1 MNLRVLGIDP
11 GTAIVGYGLV
21 DYDGQNFECLEHGV
35 LRTSPDQPLSER
47 LLQIKRELTGLIE
60 QMHPDHIAVEEL
72 FFSKNAKTA
81 LAVGHARGVILLTVA
96 ESGRRVYEY
105 KPMQIKQ
112 ALVGYG
118 GADKLQI
125 QTFLTMMLGLQSVPK
140 PDDAADALAVALC
153 HCGSYRLDQLAEQ
166 AR

>member
-1 MNLRVLGIDP
+1 
-11 GTAIVGYGLV
+11 
-21 DYDGQNFECLEHGV
+21 
-35 LRTSPDQPLSER
+35 
-47 LLQIKRELTGLIE
+47 
-60 QMHPDHIAVEEL
+60 VEEL

-153 HCGSYRLDQLAEQ
+153 HCGSYRLNQLAEQ

>member
-21 DYDGQNFECLEHGV
+21 GYDGQDFECLEHGV
-35 LRTSPDQPLSER
+35 VRTSPDMPLSER
-47 LLQIKRELTGLIE
+47 LLRINRELAALIE
-60 QMHPDHIAVEEL
+60 RLRPDHVAVEEL

-81 LAVGHARGVILLTVA
+81 LAVGHARGVILLTIA

-153 HCGSYRLDQLAEQ
+153 HCSSYRLNQLAEQ